1 MGRIGELSVSK
12 VNDLIE
18 DFIYE
23 YKVLADDFFVDDST
37 KVFYDDNDSVEEL
50 EDVRWRSIEP
60 GCGHNIDG
68 GLFEIGE
75 IDALNIK
82 DGLGVPL

>member
-50 EDVRWRSIEP
+50 EDVRW
-60 GCGHNIDG
+60 
-68 GLFEIGE
+68 
-75 IDALNIK
+75 
-82 DGLGVPL
+82 